1 MTQTYYWSLQLFSG
15 VLNCAANNCSPNPQE
30 HQKTSKP
37 ATEKEKQIC
46 STAYVLQRAA
56 VSKACWWLTQTFCWA
71 RQLGLQTPSLQ
82 KVGFFVVHH
91 SAIFDVH
98 QIAPLGFWKLREG
111 YYSGNDSGFYWTVWS
126 IYMSSERCI
135 SPYSTS
141 VANKPSVQTLVWYSS
156 YLNVCPTPTG

>member
-15 VLNCAANNCSPNPQE
+15 VLNCATNNCSPNPRE

-46 STAYVLQRAA
+46 STGYVPQKAA

-71 RQLGLQTPSLQ
+71 RQLGLITDTILTESWIFCSASFSNIWCTPDRTTWL
-82 KVGFFVVHH
+82 
-91 SAIFDVH
+91 
-98 QIAPLGFWKLREG
+98 LETEG
-111 YYSGNDSGFYWTVWS
+111 RILYSGNDNGFYWTVWS

-141 VANKPSVQTLVWYSS
+141 VAN
-156 YLNVCPTPTG
+156 